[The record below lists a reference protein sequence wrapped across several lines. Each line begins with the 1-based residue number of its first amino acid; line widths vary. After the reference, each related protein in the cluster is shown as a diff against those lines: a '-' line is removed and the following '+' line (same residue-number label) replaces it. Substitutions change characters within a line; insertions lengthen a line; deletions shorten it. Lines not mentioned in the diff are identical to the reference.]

1 LQDVGIICEQ
11 LPSLA
16 ALNLSNNSMSHE
28 IVGLP
33 LLKSIHILVL
43 NNTGINWTQ
52 VNQFFCSMFSL
63 YMNLRKTLKL
73 SVIFL
78 LQIEVLKDLLPVIE
92 ELHLMGNGINA
103 IKVVFVEY
111 PTLFLKR
118 MDNMFQL
125 WAHIRLLFY

>member
-1 LQDVGIICEQ
+1 MQDVGIICEQ

-33 LLKSIHILVL
+33 PLKSIHILVL

-52 VNQFFCSMFSL
+52 VNQFFCSIFSL
-63 YMNLRKTLKL
+63 YINLRKTLKL
-73 SVIFL
+73 SVILL

-111 PTLFLKR
+111 PTLFVKR

-125 WAHIRLLFY
+125 WVC